1 MTITFDTQ
9 SYGGLLARYQPKSI
23 ATEAENDRA
32 IVLAEELEHR
42 SDRSLEEETLL
53 DLLLTLIEKFE
64 ADHYPIPAGTTGS
77 MLRHLIE
84 ARDLP
89 EKDLL
94 PFLGDE
100 EAIALVLNDGRSLEL
115 NEARQLAQFFGVDV
129 KLLLTCNRSF

>member
-9 SYGGLLARYQPKSI
+9 SYGNFLVLYQPKSI

-32 IVLAEELEHR
+32 IALAEELEHR

-64 ADHYPIPAGTTGS
+64 TDHYPIPAGTTGS

-84 ARDLP
+84 AKDLQ
-89 EKDLL
+89 EKALL
-94 PFLGDE
+94 PFLGNE
-100 EAIALVLNDGRSLEL
+100 ETIALVLNNGRSLEL
-115 NEARQLAQFFGVDV
+115 NEARQLAQFFRVDV
-129 KLLLTCNRSF
+129 KLLLT